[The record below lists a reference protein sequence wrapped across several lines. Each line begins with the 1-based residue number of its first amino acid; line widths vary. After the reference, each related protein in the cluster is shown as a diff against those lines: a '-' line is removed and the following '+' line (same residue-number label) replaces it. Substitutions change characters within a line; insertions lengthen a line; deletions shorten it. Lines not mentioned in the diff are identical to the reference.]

1 MFTGIIEEIGEVISA
16 GHDGMLISARTVL
29 EGTKAGDSISVNG
42 ACLTV
47 TDIGKDAFSVEI
59 MPETLRRTSLARI
72 KSRDKVNLE
81 RALAS
86 GGRLGGHFVQGHVD
100 GTGTVLSMAP
110 EGKALVMKVE
120 APPAI
125 MSYLVEKGFI
135 ALEGASLTITS
146 CDLNSFSV
154 SLVTYTMEHTTLGSK
169 KPGEPVNLEIDVLAK
184 YVERLVNP
192 GKSGITAE
200 FLADH
205 GFV

>member
-1 MFTGIIEEIGEVISA
+1 MFTGIIEETGEVISA

-47 TDIGKDAFSVEI
+47 IDIGKDAFSVEI
-59 MPETLRRTSLARI
+59 MPETLRRTSLARL
-72 KSRDKVNLE
+72 KPRGKVNLE
-81 RALAS
+81 RSLAS
-86 GGRLGGHFVQGHVD
+86 GGRFGGHFVQGHVD

-110 EGKALVMKVE
+110 EGKAIVMKVE

-125 MSYLVEKGFI
+125 MRYLVEKGFI